1 MSWRLRFLKEKMV
14 SNRMPL
20 KTNDNAI
27 KVLSIDRLTAL
38 FGDDSIGTNKNMKLI
53 TSAPN
58 K

>member
-1 MSWRLRFLKEKMV
+1 MSWRLRFLNEKMV
-14 SNRMPL
+14 RNRMPL

-27 KVLSIDRLTAL
+27 KFLSIDRLTAL

>member
-1 MSWRLRFLKEKMV
+1 MSWRLRFLNEKMV